1 MLSKQ
6 VISKLLLAAIALVA
20 TVACGAEEAAEPAAP
35 EQPAAAR
42 AAEDAAVPQ
51 APTGQTGAAKS
62 AAQPKGATGEVAK
75 AADPA
80 KPKAGEAAMA
90 AAPAAAPKGAQA
102 AADPQAAMVRKT
114 TRTGPTGTALDLHD
128 TQTLTMP
135 GYGVGYGNA
144 PWRDGGGNSEFGEAV
159 YGTLLVLNPKNEL
172 LPWLAA
178 SWESNDT
185 FDVWTFK
192 LREDAVYQDGTPF
205 TAADVKAYWEH
216 GAKPENII
224 AWGGTSLYLADVKGW
239 GELRGGDVTV
249 SEGLVV
255 IDDHT
260 LQVNLGRSYPT
271 WATHVAAFNAGF
283 SKLDQVLSEEEWW
296 THPIGVGPY
305 SLVGDPDTGNK
316 VLTRVEIAGGQWWG
330 GDSIIDKMFLPV
342 VPDNQVKVIMME
354 NGELDI
360 LVLDDPTWAAA
371 SADPGHPFHNLLRP
385 IGNAGL
391 WYMQPNISLAPMQD
405 VFVRRALAHGADMQ
419 TIISAVMGPLT
430 KKATGILSPTL
441 PCGNPAALGHVYDPD
456 LARQELAESSYGSG
470 QNLPVINID
479 LARPEI
485 INMTAAVK
493 EYWKDNLGAVLDI
506 LRRERGMPRRDGSQ
520 LRRFSGGAIFPDELQ
535 LLDQFTRKDIGVLA
549 GGDPSEFVVLDS
561 LVAHARSLPM
571 DHPDRC
577 LAYDAVSQEY
587 MSRVFMIPFHWDLI
601 KRWAVQP
608 WVKGFQTHLYGNVPV
623 YDMYIQAH

>member
-20 TVACGAEEAAEPAAP
+20 TVACGAEEAEEPAAP
-35 EQPAAAR
+35 EQPAVAR
-42 AAEDAAVPQ
+42 AAEDAAAPQ

-135 GYGVGYGNA
+135 GHGVGYGNA

-239 GELRGGDVTV
+239 GELREGDVTV

-260 LQVNLGRSYPT
+260 LQV
-271 WATHVAAFNAGF
+271 
-283 SKLDQVLSEEEWW
+283 
-296 THPIGVGPY
+296 
-305 SLVGDPDTGNK
+305 
-316 VLTRVEIAGGQWWG
+316 
-330 GDSIIDKMFLPV
+330 
-342 VPDNQVKVIMME
+342 
-354 NGELDI
+354 
-360 LVLDDPTWAAA
+360 TWAARTPLGLRTWRPSTRA
-371 SADPGHPFHNLLRP
+371 SP
-385 IGNAGL
+385 
-391 WYMQPNISLAPMQD
+391 
-405 VFVRRALAHGADMQ
+405 
-419 TIISAVMGPLT
+419 
-430 KKATGILSPTL
+430 
-441 PCGNPAALGHVYDPD
+441 
-456 LARQELAESSYGSG
+456 SS
-470 QNLPVINID
+470 I
-479 LARPEI
+479 RCC
-485 INMTAAVK
+485 
-493 EYWKDNLGAVLDI
+493 
-506 LRRERGMPRRDGSQ
+506 LRR
-520 LRRFSGGAIFPDELQ
+520 SGGPIPSVWVLTAWWGTP
-535 LLDQFTRKDIGVLA
+535 TRA
-549 GGDPSEFVVLDS
+549 T
-561 LVAHARSLPM
+561 
-571 DHPDRC
+571 RC
-577 LAYDAVSQEY
+577 
-587 MSRVFMIPFHWDLI
+587 
-601 KRWAVQP
+601 
-608 WVKGFQTHLYGNVPV
+608 
-623 YDMYIQAH
+623 